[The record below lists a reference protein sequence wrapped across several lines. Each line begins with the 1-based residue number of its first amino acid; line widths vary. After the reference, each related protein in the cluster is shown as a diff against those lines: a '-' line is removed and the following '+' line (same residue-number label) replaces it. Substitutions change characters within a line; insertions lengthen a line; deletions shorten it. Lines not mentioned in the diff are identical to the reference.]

1 MHPTTPSIF
10 PEPAASS
17 TRRTAAGVKADRR
30 SPAGLGLDTGE
41 DRRTLATAGTANTQ
55 VTFIPITCIMPMTAR
70 CASATNPVEAG
81 TASVIP
87 PRMTPAAM
95 SDRHLRAETTSRML
109 PTSVHGPRSARAQGT
124 DAEFVLSMRGGAGCV
139 VLDSGYGPERV
150 PQL

>member
-1 MHPTTPSIF
+1 MHHTTPSIF

-41 DRRTLATAGTANTQ
+41 DRRTLATAGAANTQ

-70 CASATNPVEAG
+70 CEGATNPVAPD

-87 PRMTPAAM
+87 PRRT
-95 SDRHLRAETTSRML
+95 L
-109 PTSVHGPRSARAQGT
+109 
-124 DAEFVLSMRGGAGCV
+124 
-139 VLDSGYGPERV
+139 
-150 PQL
+150 